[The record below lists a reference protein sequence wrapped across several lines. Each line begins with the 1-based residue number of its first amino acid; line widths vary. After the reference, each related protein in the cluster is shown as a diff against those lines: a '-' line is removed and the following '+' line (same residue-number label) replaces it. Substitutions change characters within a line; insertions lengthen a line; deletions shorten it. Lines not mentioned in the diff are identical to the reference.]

1 MARGASGAASIH
13 GGGRASAPRE
23 DARQARPTGN
33 RDDLVQPWLY
43 AIVALVLVEDHA
55 ADRCAPTA
63 MHMPASDV

>member
-1 MARGASGAASIH
+1 MRIGAA
-13 GGGRASAPRE
+13 R

-55 ADRCAPTA
+55 ADRCAPTPC
-63 MHMPASDV
+63 MPASDA